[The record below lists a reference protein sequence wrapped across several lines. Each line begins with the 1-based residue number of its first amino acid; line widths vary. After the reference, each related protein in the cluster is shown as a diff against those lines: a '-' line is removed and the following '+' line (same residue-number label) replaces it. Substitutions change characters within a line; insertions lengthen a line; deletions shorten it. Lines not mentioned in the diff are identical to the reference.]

1 MKKYFSML
9 LLCLAACSNNSNSNG
24 QNTTTIQPNQLPTAV
39 QSAFSA
45 EHPYA
50 QMNMHVEQTKTNHG
64 DTYKIPF
71 TRTDGSTGTATYT
84 SFGEL
89 IKDE

>member
-1 MKKYFSML
+1 MKKSLSILVL
-9 LLCLAACSNNSNSNG
+9 LLVACSSNSNAPT
-24 QNTTTIQPNQLPTAV
+24 TTTIMANQVPAAV

-50 QMNMHVEQTKTNHG
+50 QMSMHVEQTQTNKG
-64 DTYKIPF
+64 YVYKIPF

-84 SFGEL
+84 SSGEL

>member
-1 MKKYFSML
+1 MKKYLSVLVLF
-9 LLCLAACSNNSNSNG
+9 LAACGSNSNSNAP
-24 QNTTTIQPNQLPTAV
+24 TTATIMPNQLPTAV

-50 QMNMHVEQTKTNHG
+50 QMSMHVEQTRTDKG
-64 DTYKIPF
+64 YVYKIPF

-84 SFGEL
+84 SYGEL

>member
-1 MKKYFSML
+1 MKKYVTL
-9 LLCLAACSNNSNSNG
+9 IVLCVAACSHNSNG
-24 QNTTTIQPNQLPTAV
+24 PTTVNINANQVPTAV

-50 QMNMHVEQTKTNHG
+50 QMDKPIQQTQTNHG
-64 DTYKIPF
+64 AIYKIPF

-89 IKDE
+89 LKDE